1 MINQDDTRGLGCVG
15 PCYVVATE
23 AVENESSSSQK
34 PLGLELL

>member
-1 MINQDDTRGLGCVG
+1 MINQDDTCGLGCVA
-15 PCYVVATE
+15 PHYAVATG